1 MTQLS
6 QAFLKVTMG
15 AAFSVL
21 VRGVLWDRLAL
32 CDTVG
37 VCLARIKTFFLQMLV
52 KMKFDSK
59 PSLHP
64 FPYALEK
71 KNIH

>member
-15 AAFSVL
+15 AAFSAL
-21 VRGVLWDRLAL
+21 VRGVLWDRLVL
-32 CDTVG
+32 SDTVG

-52 KMKFDSK
+52 KMKFDPK

-64 FPYALEK
+64 FPDALEK
-71 KNIH
+71 KNIP